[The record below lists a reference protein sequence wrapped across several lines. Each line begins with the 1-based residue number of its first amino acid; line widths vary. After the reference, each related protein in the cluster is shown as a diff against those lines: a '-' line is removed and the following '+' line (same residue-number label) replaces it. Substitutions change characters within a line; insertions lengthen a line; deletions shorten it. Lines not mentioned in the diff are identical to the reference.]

1 MFEDLGG
8 EMNALIFNGTCGDAV
23 RSYSSIRLT
32 RSSSEV
38 METKASRSS
47 AGNWQRRCVTDEPQ
61 SSSSFGSSSVT
72 IAITVISICKKQF
85 HYQNVKFNR
94 EREITDRK
102 NEQSDRRRRHVYGRR
117 GSGVCRRDNEGGF
130 CLRSYRGI

>member
-1 MFEDLGG
+1 MQRLTTGGAVVYFRTEPPPVKDDEEDVDDAEDEEETDAVFVRVGNGGLETLLKDLGG
-8 EMNALIFNGTCGDAV
+8 EMNALIFNGSCGFAV

-72 IAITVISICKKQF
+72 NGNYGYYDLQKAIS
-85 HYQNVKFNR
+85 
-94 EREITDRK
+94 
-102 NEQSDRRRRHVYGRR
+102 
-117 GSGVCRRDNEGGF
+117 
-130 CLRSYRGI
+130 